1 MPVLSSSCVISNW
14 SSDMAKTQL
23 DFRMLLM
30 PAAHWSQFGKTGVW
44 HRLRSKDE
52 SEFGFWGGQRSCRAT
67 ACNATVRFLLRFF
80 FPSCSVEIYMKKNN
94 WQTKQ
99 KQKELMALI
108 WQRKQKGK
116 REGASTGHGAA
127 WEHGE
132 NTPIGYWCSC
142 DRTALFTQTKTKN
155 SLIRIRV
162 N

>member
-14 SSDMAKTQL
+14 SSDMVKTQL

-67 ACNATVRFLLRFF
+67 ACNATVRFLLRFL

-94 WQTKQ
+94 WQTNQ

-108 WQRKQKGK
+108 WQRKQKWK

-132 NTPIGYWCSC
+132 STPIGYWCSC
-142 DRTALFTQTKTKN
+142 DRTALFTQTKTKK